1 MAADANRLAAALDYL
16 ERIKRQAVD
25 FGGGVASNL
34 AERAKSA
41 GGLAFE
47 ALTSDPNI
55 GRMTT
60 AEFSQAAADRQ
71 TPRLDQAAQD
81 IGTIGRAIVTQP
93 IQTGKAIVQGE
104 IERAQ
109 GAMQS
114 PRAAGEYAGS
124 FIDPVR
130 MAAALRKTGP
140 VMAELDVYHGTP
152 HRFPATEANP
162 LGEFDASKIG
172 TGEGAQAY
180 GHGVYYAENP
190 EVAKGY
196 QPRDPKAEAKLMNL
210 YKQAEARQN
219 YDAMEVL
226 EAAML
231 HRTASELREQYP
243 NQKALVNRIGKIN
256 EKAAGA
262 LYKADLPDEM
272 IDRMLDWD
280 KPLSEQ
286 SVAVKEML
294 RKSPLA
300 PDESVWPQWTGQQFY
315 EAEVRAMT
323 EFDKLQKGPSR
334 ASVSDAIRQTG
345 IPGIKY
351 ADAGSRG
358 QGGSGTRNFV
368 VFPGEEK
375 KVRILERDG
384 QKAPPQKIAQALEAT
399 KPVRVQAKAGGE
411 VAESNGYFYKGG
423 QFLPSTEAEPGRW
436 KIGKKVVTT
445 KQEVIAPGEMAVQP
459 TPFSRS
465 IYQAALGQGDWV
477 TKTPEGLKVREN
489 IKTSTGEPITPDMKI
504 RLGVK
509 GVLGKEELT
518 LQEFVDAYNK
528 GQRWFDVQPDAP
540 VVRSK

>member
-1 MAADANRLAAALDYL
+1 MAVDRSRLAAALAYKQAEEERRRRMMESIPTPAGTTPAQPAPEADFRTNL
-16 ERIKRQAVD
+16 E
-25 FGGGVASNL
+25 NL
-34 AERAKSA
+34 SA
-41 GGLAFE
+41 GIGQGLTTQLEGIKGLVTDPVGTAKGVYE
-47 ALTSDPNI
+47 A
-55 GRMTT
+55 
-60 AEFSQAAADRQ
+60 
-71 TPRLDQAAQD
+71 
-81 IGTIGRAIVTQP
+81 
-93 IQTGKAIVQGE
+93 GKAVVRDPAIIASALRQMG
-104 IERAQ
+104 Q
-109 GAMQS
+109 KAMS
-114 PRAAGEYAGS
+114 GPLGAGEVIGEM
-124 FIDPVR
+124 IGP
-130 MAAALRKTGP
+130 RKTGP
-140 VMAELDVYHGTP
+140 VMTELDVYHGTP

-196 QPRDPKAEAKLMNL
+196 QPRDLKAEAKLMNL

-231 HRTASELREQYP
+231 HRTASELAEQFP
-243 NQKALVNRIGKIN
+243 NQKSLVNRIGKIN

-286 SVAVKEML
+286 PAAVKEAL

-300 PDESVWPQWTGQQFY
+300 PDESVWAQWTGQQLY

-334 ASVSDAIRQTG
+334 ASVSDALRQAG

-351 ADAGSRG
+351 LDAGSRG

-375 KVRILERDG
+375 KVRILER
-384 QKAPPQKIAQALEAT
+384 K
-399 KPVRVQAKAGGE
+399 
-411 VAESNGYFYKGG
+411 
-423 QFLPSTEAEPGRW
+423 
-436 KIGKKVVTT
+436 
-445 KQEVIAPGEMAVQP
+445 
-459 TPFSRS
+459 
-465 IYQAALGQGDWV
+465 
-477 TKTPEGLKVREN
+477 
-489 IKTSTGEPITPDMKI
+489 
-504 RLGVK
+504 
-509 GVLGKEELT
+509 
-518 LQEFVDAYNK
+518 
-528 GQRWFDVQPDAP
+528 
-540 VVRSK
+540 